1 MENPFSILVYLIIPL
16 LGPIIST
23 LIVSVAVLFGLVWA
37 PFGALICRR
46 IARSRGF
53 DPRRYT
59 IAGAVYPV
67 LFFLPW
73 VYLVMRMRG
82 RSVSIVV
89 VRIIYILL
97 YGTWLV
103 VSIWPLYIW
112 RRVLLS
118 AESLSLALP
127 DRHPLDP
134 YTREALTVVPVMLIL
149 SILIFVG
156 SLLMIAVVRN
166 KAKCRTLDRPGGQDE
181 SIQDDVLP
189 HIAYI
194 LPFAYLIFWI
204 VSPTL
209 YLLLRER
216 LFGL

>member
-1 MENPFSILVYLIIPL
+1 MGDSLSILVYLIIPL
-16 LGPIIST
+16 VGPIIST

-73 VYLVMRMRG
+73 VYLVVRMRG

-103 VSIWPLYIW
+103 VSIWPLYMW
-112 RRVLLS
+112 RRILLS
-118 AESLSLALP
+118 DESIS
-127 DRHPLDP
+127 
-134 YTREALTVVPVMLIL
+134 REVLTVVPVMLIL
-149 SILIFVG
+149 SVLVFVG
-156 SLLMIAVVRN
+156 SLVMIAVVRE
-166 KAKCRTLDRPGGQDE
+166 KQKYKTTDRPGGQDE

-194 LPFAYLIFWI
+194 LPFAYLMFWI
-204 VSPTL
+204 VIPTL
-209 YLLLRER
+209 YFLLRER

>member
-1 MENPFSILVYLIIPL
+1 MNDGAAIIWILFWFPVFGPFFSFV
-16 LGPIIST
+16 
-23 LIVSVAVLFGLVWA
+23 IVVLAVLFGLVWA

-89 VRIIYILL
+89 VRNIYILL
-97 YGTWLV
+97 YGAWLV
-103 VSIWPLYIW
+103 LPIWSLYEFMSVSL
-112 RRVLLS
+112 RG
-118 AESLSLALP
+118 E
-127 DRHPLDP
+127 DFGG
-134 YTREALTVVPVMLIL
+134 ALTTGLGLIS
-149 SILIFVG
+149 SILVFFG
-156 SLLMIAVVRN
+156 SLVMIAVVRK
-166 KAKCRTLDRPGGQDE
+166 KAKYKIVDPPGQSDE
-181 SIQDDVLP
+181 SIPDDVLP

-194 LPFAYLIFWI
+194 LPFAYLMFWLA
-204 VSPTL
+204 V
-209 YLLLRER
+209 LLPFVAREN

>member
-1 MENPFSILVYLIIPL
+1 MEDSLSLLVYLIIPL
-16 LGPIIST
+16 LGPIIS
-23 LIVSVAVLFGLVWA
+23 IPVVSVVVLFGLVWA

-82 RSVSIVV
+82 RSVPIVV
-89 VRIIYILL
+89 VRSIYVLL

-103 VSIWPLYIW
+103 LSIWPLHIW
-112 RRVLLS
+112 RQVFLS

-134 YTREALTVVPVMLIL
+134 STREALTVVPVMLIL

-156 SLLMIAVVRN
+156 SLVMIAVVMG
-166 KAKCRTLDRPGGQDE
+166 KQKYKTLDRPGEADE
-181 SIQDDVLP
+181 SIQGDVLP

-194 LPFAYLIFWI
+194 LPFAFLMFCL
-204 VSPTL
+204 VVPPL
-209 YLLLRER
+209 YLLREN